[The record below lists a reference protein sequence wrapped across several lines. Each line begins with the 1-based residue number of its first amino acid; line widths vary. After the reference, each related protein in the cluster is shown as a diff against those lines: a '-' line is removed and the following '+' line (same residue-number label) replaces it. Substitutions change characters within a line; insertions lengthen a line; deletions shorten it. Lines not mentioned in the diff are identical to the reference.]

1 VKDPTDAMGDVLTP
15 ASRVVSAERHRV
27 LLERVAKLEQALETI
42 AFREP
47 SSGPDYTPNIIARDA
62 LSD

>member
-1 VKDPTDAMGDVLTP
+1 
-15 ASRVVSAERHRV
+15 VVSAERHRV